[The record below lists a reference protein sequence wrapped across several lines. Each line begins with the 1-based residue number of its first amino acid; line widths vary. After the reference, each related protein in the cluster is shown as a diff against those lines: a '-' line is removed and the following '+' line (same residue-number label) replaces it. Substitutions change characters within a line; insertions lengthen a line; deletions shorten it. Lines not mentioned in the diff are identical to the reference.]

1 MIQIN
6 DLTFSYSGGM
16 PYILNN
22 INLNIPKGSFTSII
36 GENGSAKTTLLK
48 LLLGILTPLKGD
60 ITIEKCSIG
69 YVAQK
74 VDGFNSS
81 FPITVYELLKVHCKT
96 IGIKSS
102 SSIDSILD
110 YVNMK
115 DFKNSLVGSL
125 SGGQQQRVF
134 IAKALLGEP
143 DLLMLDELSSGV
155 DEKNQI
161 ELYAL
166 LQRLNREK
174 GLTILSVDHN
184 ITRALEYSTH
194 VIDVKDFKASLY
206 ELSEYETQRERE
218 VL

>member
-81 FPITVYELLKVHCKT
+81 FPITVYELLKVHCRT
-96 IGIKSS
+96 IGIKGSN
-102 SSIDSILD
+102 SIDSILD

-143 DLLMLDELSSGV
+143 ELLMLDELSSGV

-194 VIDVKDFKASLY
+194 VIDVRDFNASLY
-206 ELSEYETQRERE
+206 ELNEYETQRERE

>member
-6 DLTFSYSGGM
+6 NLTFSYSGGM
-16 PYILNN
+16 PYILDD
-22 INLNIPKGSFTSII
+22 IDLNVPQGSFTSII

-81 FPITVYELLKVHCKT
+81 FPITVYELLKMHCKT
-96 IGIKSS
+96 IGIKNSK
-102 SSIDSILD
+102 SIDSMLD

-143 DLLMLDELSSGV
+143 ELLMLDELSSGV
-155 DEKNQI
+155 DEKNQR
-161 ELYAL
+161 ELYTL
-166 LQRLNREK
+166 LQKLCREK

-184 ITRALEYSTH
+184 IPRALEYSTH
-194 VIDVKDFKASLY
+194 IIEVKDFKASLY
-206 ELSEYETQRERE
+206 ELNEYESQRERE